1 MRECRPASKRLRPD
15 LLLSK
20 LPMFPEVAS
29 IRSGE
34 EIDLPALAEYL
45 HGKVEGAEGRLA
57 VQQFP
62 GGHSNLTYL
71 VRAGDREYV
80 LRRPP
85 LGPVAPKAHDMAR
98 EFRVLEAV
106 HPVFPPAPRVFLLC
120 EDPAVAGAT
129 FFLMERRRG
138 IVLRQD
144 VPPEFANDPDF
155 PRRAS
160 ECFIDCLAQLHSI
173 DVAQHGLA
181 ALGRPEGFLDRQ
193 VRGWTDRWARAKTA
207 DLPGMQTLVDWLS
220 QRLPQSPK
228 ATLVHNDFKLDN
240 IMLDAG
246 DPTRVVAVLDWEMC
260 TVGDPLV
267 DVGLF
272 LSYWTMKGT
281 EGEADMNSSLRAVTN
296 GPGWMTREQIIER
309 YEAGTGRD
317 LSRIVFYET
326 FARFKVA
333 VVIQQIYFRYRR
345 GQTQDERFRNSDALV
360 RQLTREAL
368 QLAERSGI

>member
-1 MRECRPASKRLRPD
+1 MAANEDNS
-15 LLLSK
+15 
-20 LPMFPEVAS
+20 S
-29 IRSGE
+29 IRAGE
-34 EIDLPALAEYL
+34 ELDLVRLDRYL
-45 HGKVEGAEGRLA
+45 RAHLELEPTAAIEVN
-57 VQQFP
+57 QFP

-71 VRAGDREYV
+71 VRYGNREFV

-85 LGPVAPKAHDMAR
+85 MGPVAPKAHDMPR
-98 EFRVLEAV
+98 EYKLLSVINPHYPL
-106 HPVFPPAPRVFLLC
+106 APRPVILC
-120 EDPAVAGAT
+120 ADISIIGVP
-129 FFLMERRRG
+129 FYLMERRRG
-138 IVLRQD
+138 LIVRFKVPKEIGENLALRQ
-144 VPPEFANDPDF
+144 
-155 PRRAS
+155 RLS
-160 ECFIDCLAQLHSI
+160 ENVVDTLVMLHAVDIQSSGI
-173 DVAQHGLA
+173 IQIGKPA
-181 ALGRPEGFLDRQ
+181 GFVTRQ
-193 VRGWTDRWARAKTA
+193 VRGWADRWQRSKTGE
-207 DLPGMQTLVDWLS
+207 LPEMDRVIDWLMD
-220 QRLPQSPK
+220 RVPAENNVD
-228 ATLVHNDFKLDN
+228 ATIVHNDFKLDN

-246 DPTRVVAVLDWEMC
+246 DLTRVVAVLDWEMC

-345 GQTQDERFRNSDALV
+345 GQTQDERFRNFDALV

>member
-1 MRECRPASKRLRPD
+1 MAANEDNS
-15 LLLSK
+15 
-20 LPMFPEVAS
+20 S
-29 IRSGE
+29 IRAGE
-34 EIDLPALAEYL
+34 ELDLVRLDSYL
-45 HGKVEGAEGRLA
+45 RAQLELEPTAAIEVN
-57 VQQFP
+57 QFP

-71 VRAGDREYV
+71 VRYGNREFV

-85 LGPVAPKAHDMAR
+85 MGPVAPKAHDMPR
-98 EFRVLEAV
+98 EYKLLSVINPHYPL
-106 HPVFPPAPRVFLLC
+106 APRPVILC
-120 EDPAVAGAT
+120 EDISIIGVP
-129 FFLMERRRG
+129 FYLMERRRG
-138 IVLRQD
+138 LIVRFKVPKEIGENLALRQ
-144 VPPEFANDPDF
+144 
-155 PRRAS
+155 RLS
-160 ECFIDCLAQLHSI
+160 ENVVDTLVMLHAVDIQSSGI
-173 DVAQHGLA
+173 IQIGKPA
-181 ALGRPEGFLDRQ
+181 GFVTRQ
-193 VRGWTDRWARAKTA
+193 VRGWADRWQRSKTGE
-207 DLPGMQTLVDWLS
+207 LPEMDRVIDWLMD
-220 QRLPQSPK
+220 RVPAENNVD
-228 ATLVHNDFKLDN
+228 ATIVHNDFKLDN

-246 DPTRVVAVLDWEMC
+246 DLTRVVAVLDWEMC

-345 GQTQDERFRNSDALV
+345 GQTQDERFRNFDALV